1 MRDEQLRR
9 RLPGPDNLRVELIMC
24 DALAMYERQGA
35 DVVELFSQPRIAQES
50 ALRRYG
56 GTELKAGWSLD
67 LTMRDPSTG
76 MPWDLSCKITQ
87 RKVRKMVVESKPFM
101 LVGSPPCTAFSQI
114 QGLNNYRRDP
124 EVVKKEMAA
133 ACAHIVFCFEMYEIQ
148 RRAGRYFMHEHPSS
162 ASSWSRPE
170 VLEMLLREDVELVEV
185 DMCDFGMTASDEF
198 GEALVRKRTKILTNS
213 AEVAR
218 RVARKCSGGH
228 RHVHL
233 IGGKAKGLSFIRG
246 LSARRYA
253 KASPRRNGCMR
264 LDFNTTL

>member
-1 MRDEQLRR
+1 MKPKHAKVDMSSSGCSAVEPLMAVEDFRGHPSPILKTEEIDSDELKWCDIGSGVFAKTFKNIDRLPLTSKGGPVASDVYRRVVRSLTTGKVIDDCIVGDVSDEQLRR

-24 DALAMYERQGA
+24 EALAMYERQGA

-124 EVVKKEMAA
+124 EVVKKEMAS

-148 RRAGRYFMHEHPSS
+148 
-162 ASSWSRPE
+162 
-170 VLEMLLREDVELVEV
+170 
-185 DMCDFGMTASDEF
+185 
-198 GEALVRKRTKILTNS
+198 
-213 AEVAR
+213 
-218 RVARKCSGGH
+218 
-228 RHVHL
+228 
-233 IGGKAKGLSFIRG
+233 
-246 LSARRYA
+246 
-253 KASPRRNGCMR
+253 
-264 LDFNTTL
+264 